1 MPTLAACS
9 WSLRTA
15 SPDELAD
22 ALARCG
28 LDAVQLALV
37 PCAEEP
43 AAWGDAVARLRA
55 RGIRVVSGMLATVG
69 EDYSTLESIART
81 GGVRP
86 DDTWPATR
94 ARAEAVA
101 ALAGRAR
108 IGLVTFHAGFIPHDR
123 ADPGRR
129 AMVARLRE
137 VADRFAAHGVQVAF
151 ETGQED
157 AATLLGALEEIAHPN
172 VGVNFDPANMILYG
186 MGDPVAALRAL
197 APHVV
202 QVHVKDAVPTQVPG
216 TWGKE
221 VVAGTGAVDWA
232 AFLAE
237 VARLPRAVDLVIE
250 REAGPTR
257 EADISAAARLVRRLA
272 PAFDAAAAG

>member
-1 MPTLAACS
+1 
-9 WSLRTA
+9 
-15 SPDELAD
+15 
-22 ALARCG
+22 
-28 LDAVQLALV
+28 
-37 PCAEEP
+37 
-43 AAWGDAVARLRA
+43 
-55 RGIRVVSGMLATVG
+55 
-69 EDYSTLESIART
+69 
-81 GGVRP
+81 GVRP
-86 DDTWPATR
+86 DATWPATR